1 MKPSHPLSFGAA
13 GLAVGL
19 AAGLLA
25 GAWLAPPLGRCLRL
39 VPAAER
45 PYDQEA
51 GDLEGAV
58 TIVIGSSRRKA
69 APEAVL
75 GGDWQVYRYPTPEA
89 SAAAVRLVLRDL
101 AKAAAAEPGEQRARP

>member
-13 GLAVGL
+13 GLVAGL

-25 GAWLAPPLGRCLRL
+25 GAWLGPPLGRGLRPT
-39 VPAAER
+39 PAAER

-58 TIVIGSSRRKA
+58 TIVIGCSRRGA
-69 APEAVL
+69 APEVVL
-75 GGDWQVYRYPTPEA
+75 GGNWQVYRYATPEA

-101 AKAAAAEPGEQRARP
+101 AKAAAPPGEQGTQP